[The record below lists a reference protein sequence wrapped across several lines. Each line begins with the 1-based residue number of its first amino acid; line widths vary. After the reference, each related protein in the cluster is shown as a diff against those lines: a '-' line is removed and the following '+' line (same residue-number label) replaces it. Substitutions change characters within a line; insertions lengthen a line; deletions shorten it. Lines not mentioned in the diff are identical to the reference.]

1 MTHVLVAVDGSDPS
15 EKALSFALDTY
26 GDADADLTA
35 VSVLDPTTYVRGSAD
50 MVPPSVDAWREEA
63 EGHVREVLDAAADRA
78 ETAGV
83 DLETELV
90 YGSPARAIV
99 EYADDHGVDQIVV
112 GSHGRDGV
120 SRVLL
125 GSVAETVVRRSS
137 VPVTVV
143 R

>member
-1 MTHVLVAVDGSDPS
+1 MSRVLVAIDGSDPS
-15 EKALSFALDTY
+15 EQALSFALDTH
-26 GDADADLTA
+26 ADADLVVVT
-35 VSVLDPTTYVRGSAD
+35 VLDPTTYVRGAGETVS
-50 MVPPSVDAWREEA
+50 PSIDTWRERAEA
-63 EGHVREVLDAAADRA
+63 EAREVLAAAVDRADAA
-78 ETAGV
+78 GV
-83 DLETELV
+83 SLETDLV

-99 EYADDHGVDQIVV
+99 EYAADHDIDHVIV

>member
-1 MTHVLVAVDGSDPS
+1 MSRVLVAIDGSDPS
-15 EKALSFALDTY
+15 EQALSFALDHH
-26 GDADADLTA
+26 ADADLLA
-35 VSVLDPTTYVRGSAD
+35 VTVLDPAAYVRGAGETVS
-50 MVPPSVDAWREEA
+50 PNVDTWREQAEA
-63 EGHVREVLDAAADRA
+63 AAREVLATAADRA
-78 ETAGV
+78 DAAEVTLAT
-83 DLETELV
+83 DLV

-99 EYADDHGVDQIVV
+99 DYADGHGVDHVVV

-125 GSVAETVVRRSS
+125 GSVAERVVRRSS